1 MNMNDLLKT
10 TKALADPGRLT
21 ILKLLEQRELC
32 VCELQAALGLAQP
45 TVSKHLKILE
55 EAGLVGRRKEG
66 LWVNFRLA
74 AGTPQAE
81 ALLGLLRNW
90 LNDDPG
96 VAALVAKLPGIR
108 REQIC
113 DGGRLR
119 DLGRGAGTVKLKTR
133 GNQS

>member
-1 MNMNDLLKT
+1 MNDLLKA

-45 TVSKHLKILE
+45 TVSKHLKLLE

-66 LWVNFRLA
+66 LWVNFRLDPR
-74 AGTPQAE
+74 TPEAE
-81 ALLGLLRNW
+81 GLLGLVRGW

-96 VAALVAKLPGIR
+96 VAALIARLPGIR

-113 DGGRLR
+113 AASRGRMPESPGSGPQR
-119 DLGRGAGTVKLKTR
+119 E
-133 GNQS
+133 GNNE